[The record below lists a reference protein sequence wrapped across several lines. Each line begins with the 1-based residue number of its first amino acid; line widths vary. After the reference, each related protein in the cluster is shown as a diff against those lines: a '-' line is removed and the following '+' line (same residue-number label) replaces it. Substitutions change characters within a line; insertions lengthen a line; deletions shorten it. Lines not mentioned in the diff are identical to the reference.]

1 MTAVTTA
8 IEPARTWQ
16 VSSEARALLEK
27 FPPRPVPAGWPRT
40 RQDRAAVE
48 DRMATAPFR
57 GDDSQARCHR
67 KVSLQV
73 VLDWLELYPGQSWQQ
88 RWDATGTG
96 GDGQRD
102 WRQRLVADLDAAGL
116 MGRRPGYVRKVL
128 GMGLIQLIG
137 GDYLRPSLGWLMATS
152 SPLRIANELANV
164 RDPHGIAELRAAR
177 MMHTVGDSTMLPA
190 IEKVALIMAAK
201 GGSVRDVTV
210 GDCLESM
217 RVSRE
222 VFAGP
227 TRSSRHSPVFYQ
239 LLHSIGTFP
248 ADAPPTVRI
257 FSPLFAGQL
266 PVQQLVDRY
275 QVTCRP
281 IRDLF
286 VDYLRE
292 RQPAIDYNT
301 LTALATALVLWFW
314 KDLERHHPGINSLRL
329 SPEHAAAWK
338 QRIRTRVARSR
349 NAAGEIIETTIERD
363 GATDVLITV
372 RGFYLDLAQWALD
385 DPARWGPWAVP
396 SPIRA
401 SDIQH
406 KTMKS
411 RRKARMDQRTRDRLP
426 VLPIL
431 VESIDR
437 ERKAAAARLE
447 SARST
452 HPGDSF
458 TVDGVTLR
466 LAELGRHSPR
476 VWAEEP
482 ATGRRRD
489 LTREEDNTF
498 WAWTAVEVLRMTG
511 VRVEE
516 LTELSH
522 HSLVQYRTP
531 ASGELVPLL
540 QIPPSKTDEE
550 RLLVISPELADVLS
564 AIVCRIRNPDGSV
577 PLVVAYD
584 HHEKVWNP
592 PMPLLFQRTV
602 GLETRPIPISGIRT
616 LLNDALARTAL
627 TDASGK
633 PLDFAPH
640 DFRRIFT
647 TDAIMNGMPP
657 HIAQLLLGHKDINT
671 TMGYKAVYPEEAI
684 NGHRAFIARRR
695 GLRPSEEYR
704 QPSDAEWEEFLGHFE
719 RRRVALGDCGR
730 AYGTSCIHEHSCV
743 RCPLLRVDPSQRQ
756 RLIDIRD
763 NLTAR
768 ITEAEREGWLGEAEG
783 LRVSLA
789 AAKDK
794 LTQADITVQ
803 RRTTAIEL
811 GMPNF
816 PKIAARTVTTPAAPP
831 ATSPEPRTE
840 PS

>member
-1 MTAVTTA
+1 VTTTAVA
-8 IEPARTWQ
+8 QEPARTWQ
-16 VSSEARALLEK
+16 LSSEAKGLLEK
-27 FPPRPVPAGWPRT
+27 FPPRLVPASWPRT

-48 DRMATAPFR
+48 DRMARAPFR
-57 GDDSQARCHR
+57 AKDSHARCHR
-67 KVSLQV
+67 KLALQA

-88 RWDATGTG
+88 RWDATGAG
-96 GDGQRD
+96 RDGHRD
-102 WRQRLVADLDAAGL
+102 WRIQLVADLDAAGL
-116 MGRRPGYVRKVL
+116 MGQRRDYVRKVL
-128 GMGLIQLIG
+128 GMGIIQLIG
-137 GDYLRPSLGWLMATS
+137 GDYVRPSLGWLMATS
-152 SPLRIANELANV
+152 SPLRIVNEMAKV
-164 RDPHGIAELRAAR
+164 RDPHGIAELRAVR
-177 MMHTVGDSTMLPA
+177 MTNTVGDSTMLPA

-201 GGSVRDVTV
+201 GGMVREITV
-210 GDCLESM
+210 GDCLELM
-217 RVSRE
+217 RISRE
-222 VFAGP
+222 VFPGP
-227 TRSSRHSPVFYQ
+227 VRSSRHSPVFYQ
-239 LLHSIGTFP
+239 LLHEVGTFP
-248 ADAPPTVRI
+248 ADAPPTVRM
-257 FSPLFAGQL
+257 FSPLFAGRL
-266 PVQQLVDRY
+266 PVEQLVDRY
-275 QVTCRP
+275 QLACRP
-281 IRDLF
+281 IRDLL

-314 KDLERHHPGINSLRL
+314 KDLERHHPGIDSLRL
-329 SPEHAAAWK
+329 SPEVAAAWK
-338 QRIRTRVARSR
+338 QRIRTRTVRSR
-349 NAAGEIIETTIERD
+349 NDSGEIVETTVERD
-363 GATDVLITV
+363 GAAEVLMTV
-372 RGFYLDLAQWALD
+372 RSFYLDLAQWALD

-396 SPIRA
+396 CPIRTT
-401 SDIQH
+401 DVQH
-406 KTMKS
+406 KRMKS
-411 RRKARMDQRTRDRLP
+411 RRKARMDQRTRDRMP

-431 VESIDR
+431 AQAVDR
-437 ERKAAAARLE
+437 ERKAAAARVE
-447 SARST
+447 SARKAQ
-452 HPGDSF
+452 PGESF
-458 TVDGVTLR
+458 TIEGVTLQ
-466 LAELGRHSPR
+466 LAQLARHSPR

-489 LTREEDNTF
+489 LTREEDNAF
-498 WAWTAVEVLRMTG
+498 WAWAAVEVLRMTG

-531 ASGELVPLL
+531 TTRELVPLL

-564 AIVCRIRNPDGSV
+564 AIICRIRDPDGSV

-602 GLETRPIPISGIRT
+602 GLENRPILISGIRT
-616 LLNDALARTAL
+616 LLSDALAHAGL
-627 TDASGK
+627 TDATGK

-695 GLRPSEEYR
+695 ALRPSEEYR
-704 QPSDAEWEEFLGHFE
+704 RPTDAEWDEFLGHFE
-719 RRRVALGDCGR
+719 RRRLALGDCGR

-743 RCPLLRVDPSQRQ
+743 RCPLLRVDHNQRQ

-763 NLTAR
+763 NLMAR
-768 ITEAEREGWLGEAEG
+768 IAEAQREGWLGEAEG

-794 LTQADITVQ
+794 LAQIDSTIQ
-803 RRTTAIEL
+803 RRNADIEL
-811 GMPNF
+811 GMPGF
-816 PKIAARTVTTPAAPP
+816 STIAARTVTTSATPP
-831 ATSPEPRTE
+831 VGRKMP
-840 PS
+840 